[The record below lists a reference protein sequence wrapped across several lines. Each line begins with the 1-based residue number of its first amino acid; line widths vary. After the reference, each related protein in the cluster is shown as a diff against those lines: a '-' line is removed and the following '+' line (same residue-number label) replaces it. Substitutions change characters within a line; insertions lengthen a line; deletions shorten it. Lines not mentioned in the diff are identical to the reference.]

1 MNYLDTLVEK
11 WVGHKYKC
19 LFWTLLFHDLY
30 VFLYVSITSSWL
42 LWLCG
47 KFSIQE
53 VWVFTL
59 FFFKIVLAVLGPLH
73 FHMNFRINLSFSR
86 KQKLRFWQAF
96 CDSVDK
102 SGEYCHLYNIKS
114 SVILVIICLA
124 IWLKF
129 SDLCKIFE
137 YLCNVNVLMSQ
148 YCMTIWG
155 MAGAEEE

>member
-1 MNYLDTLVEK
+1 MHVDIRFYTACFSVNYLDTLVEK

-19 LFWTLLFHDLY
+19 LFWTLLLHDLY
-30 VFLYVSITSSWL
+30 VFLYVSTTSSWL

-73 FHMNFRINLSFSR
+73 FHMNFRMNLSFSR

-102 SGEYCHLYNIKS
+102 SGEYCHLYNIVFCNIS
-114 SVILVIICLA
+114 NYL
-124 IWLKF
+124 F
-129 SDLCKIFE
+129 SYLTEIFRF
-137 YLCNVNVLMSQ
+137 M
-148 YCMTIWG
+148 
-155 MAGAEEE
+155 